1 MALSANFNTLS
12 NIIFPDKEGTFCA
25 LEIHAMSAR
34 LNYSTPLI
42 QSEIL
47 KITNDSG

>member
-25 LEIHAMSAR
+25 LEIHTMSAR

>member
-1 MALSANFNTLS
+1 MAPSANFSTLS
-12 NIIFPDKEGTFCA
+12 NIIFPNKEGTFCA
-25 LEIHAMSAR
+25 LESHVMSAH

-47 KITNDSG
+47 KITNDFG